1 MGKDEA
7 TVDTPG
13 ELFILGGKVDM
24 SKKTSSAGAGEG
36 DGTDGPMVT
45 AAKDDEDDD
54 DDIVIFDPNEKANED
69 EVFNLNL

>member
-36 DGTDGPMVT
+36 DGADDQIDGTPKV
-45 AAKDDEDDD
+45 DEDDD
-54 DDIVIFDPNEKANED
+54 DDIVIFDPNEQANED
-69 EVFNLNL
+69 EVP